1 MTIKPVL
8 NEDGSVAKFPL
19 EPSLSVERLEDFKET
34 IKILE
39 DEAECLLDECKA
51 PFEYEEDVEE
61 RDHYRAQLKSLQ
73 EVEAVADE
81 WIRLLSEREEN

>member
-1 MTIKPVL
+1 MTLKPVL

-19 EPSLSVERLEDFKET
+19 EPSLSMERLEDFKET
-34 IKILE
+34 LDRLE
-39 DEAECLLDECKA
+39 YETECLLDECKA

-81 WIRLLSEREEN
+81 WIRLLGERAG